1 MSIPPREPF
10 RLKTVADLIAEAQ
23 RIGVELPV
31 RENLSVLATPV
42 RIGPVTLNHRLVV
55 NPMEGFD
62 SEADG
67 APGTLS
73 IRRYDRFAVGG
84 SQLIWFEATAVVPEG
99 RSNARQFWLHENNVD
114 AYAALLERTR
124 RIARERHGHEILAI
138 LQLTHSGRYS
148 KPDSI
153 NAAPVI
159 AQHSGELDPVTA
171 GVTLETPLISDSQLD
186 RLQDD
191 YLRCAKLAARAG
203 FDGVDI
209 KSCHGYLLNELL
221 GAHTR
226 EGKYG
231 GSFENRTRFLR
242 TTIARVR
249 DEVPG
254 VLVTSR
260 LNVYD
265 AVKQPWGFC
274 SRPDDHRQWDL
285 AEAKQLVAEL
295 VNRSQLKE
303 PDNALWE
310 SVFPKGK
317 RTCSQEISMGRSK
330 TLGVPLLNLTIGNPY
345 FNPHCN
351 RPYEQQ
357 IRGVTPFDEHP
368 LFGVA
373 RFCRIIGEMQ
383 QAFPDLPM
391 ITGGCAWL
399 RHLVPYVAAGMIESK
414 MATLFG
420 QGRGAFA
427 YPDSVSDILAAGTM
441 DTQKVCITCSSC
453 TELMRRHQPTGCVI
467 RDREFYRL

>member
-1 MSIPPREPF
+1 MTIPHRVPF
-10 RLKTVADLIAEAQ
+10 RMKTVADLVAEAE

-31 RENLSVLATPV
+31 SDNFSVFQTPV
-42 RIGPVTLNHRLVV
+42 TIGPMTLNNRFAV

-62 SEADG
+62 AEADG
-67 APGTLS
+67 TPSELS
-73 IRRYDRFAVGG
+73 IRRYDRFAEGG
-84 SQLIWFEATAVVPEG
+84 PQLIWFEATAVVPEG

-148 KPDSI
+148 KPDSVT
-153 NAAPVI
+153 AAPII
-159 AQHSGELDPVTA
+159 AQHSGVLDPVT
-171 GVTLETPLISDSQLD
+171 GITQETPLITDEQLD

-191 YLRCAKLAARAG
+191 YVRCAKLAASAG
-203 FDGVDI
+203 FDGVDV

-221 GAHTR
+221 GSHTR

-242 TTIARVR
+242 TTISRIR
-249 DEVPG
+249 DELPG
-254 VLVTSR
+254 IIVTLR

-274 SRPDDHRQWDL
+274 SHPDDYRQSDL
-285 AEAKQLVAEL
+285 TEAKRLVAEL
-295 VNRSQLKE
+295 V
-303 PDNALWE
+303 
-310 SVFPKGK
+310 
-317 RTCSQEISMGRSK
+317 
-330 TLGVPLLNLTIGNPY
+330 TLGVPLLNVTIGNPY
-345 FNPHCN
+345 FNPHFN
-351 RPYEQQ
+351 RPYEVP
-357 IRGVTPFDEHP
+357 IRGATPYDEHP

-373 RFCRIIGEMQ
+373 RFCRIVGEMQ

-399 RHLVPYVAAGMIESK
+399 RHLVPYVAAGMIEK
-414 MATLFG
+414 NMTTLFG

-427 YPDSVSDILAAGTM
+427 YPDSVNDILTTGVM
-441 DTQKVCITCSSC
+441 VPQKSCTTCSGC
-453 TELMRRHQPTGCVI
+453 TELMRHHQPTGCVI